1 MKSSHRT
8 ASKIVALLIVFALFD
23 LSLPA
28 SFASSNAALPS
39 VQLVGKLST
48 QGNRSILVNGNNTDA
63 GATILDG
70 AVIVTPDG
78 TGATIDLGPLG
89 EIELDPNTEAVI
101 NFSDGMI
108 KVTLRRGCARVK
120 RREDAEGSIIL
131 PDGSVVPTDKDDK
144 NKRKRGAACAPVLG
158 GTTPAVDPGAA
169 GGGGGGGGGGIG
181 AATVGAFIA
190 GISAVV
196 VAVIVGLNADEEGD
210 NQSPG
215 SPNRA
220 L

>member
-1 MKSSHRT
+1 MNSPHRT
-8 ASKIVALLIVFALFD
+8 ASKIVALLMVCALFD
-23 LSLPA
+23 LSVPV

-39 VQLVGKLST
+39 VQVTGKLST
-48 QGNRSILVNGNNTDA
+48 QGNRPILVNGNNTDA

-101 NFSDGMI
+101 NYTDGMI

-120 RREDAEGSIIL
+120 RRDDAEGTIVL

-144 NKRKRGAACAPVLG
+144 NKRKRGAACAPILG
-158 GTTPAVDPGAA
+158 GGTPAADPGAA
-169 GGGGGGGGGGIG
+169 GGGGGGGGGISG
-181 AATVGAFIA
+181 ATVGAVLA
-190 GISAVV
+190 GISAIV
-196 VAVIVGLNADEEGD
+196 VAVIVGTNADEEDD